1 MANVNQY
8 LANFQSAYDKVK
20 NMTSGWFN
28 WNELYT
34 QIAGQLVTN
43 QMQTELQRE
52 ESEKAYKRDS
62 APNQVAQMM
71 SAGMSRS
78 GAVNALNGGGSYTP
92 APISLTAP
100 DVKGIQ
106 SGQIDKIL
114 NSLQAFSA
122 NTAQMAQLQEQ
133 KRQFNIQHAEEKR
146 QFDVTHAETK
156 RMNDD
161 SLKTSSEQR
170 RLLGVEI
177 DCKTLENSLNSILV
191 DIEKEL
197 SADGTTI
204 NAERAERVARRAS
217 AILNDF
223 RDKRIFKVLNDMTDE
238 ELESLFEIQGI
249 MNTLTRIT
257 DYDAPRV
264 INDVYQYAKKAL
276 KKFF

>member
-8 LANFQSAYDKVK
+8 LANFQKTYDKVK

-52 ESEKAYKRDS
+52 ESEKAYKRSS

-71 SAGMSRS
+71 SAGMSRA

-122 NTAQMAQLQEQ
+122 NTAQMAQLKEQ

-161 SLKTSSEQR
+161 TLKTSSEQR
-170 RLLGVEI
+170 RLLGVQV
-177 DCKTLENSLNSILV
+177 DGKSLENSLNAILV

-197 SADGTTI
+197 ASDGTTI
-204 NAERAERVARRAS
+204 NAERAERVARAAA

-223 RDKRIFKVLNDMTDE
+223 RDKRVFKVLNDMTDE
-238 ELESLFEIQGI
+238 ELQSLFEIQGI

-257 DYDAPRV
+257 NYDAPQV